1 VRPDVLRGRACVVT
15 AATGGIGSSIAREL
29 AGRGCRLL
37 LTSRSPDRLA
47 ALQQELALRSDGAC
61 VAYHAA
67 DLRDAAAAARLAA
80 AAERVLGP
88 CDVLVNCAGAFLSR
102 PFAECSAD
110 DFDDLFALNVRAPM
124 LLSQA
129 LVPGMAARGWGRVV
143 NIGSSSAY
151 AGFAGSALYCASK
164 HALLGLSRALHAEY
178 REHGVRVYCISPGS
192 VRTAMGREVPG
203 QDFESFIEPAE
214 VAEYVAF
221 ALSFD
226 GALVSEEIRLNRMVM
241 R

>member
-1 VRPDVLRGRACVVT
+1 MRPDVLRGRACVVT

-47 ALQQELALRSDGAC
+47 ALQQELALQGGGAC
-61 VAYHAA
+61 VAHHSA
-67 DLRDAAAAARLAA
+67 DLRDPGAVARLAEE
-80 AAERVLGP
+80 AERVLGP

-102 PFAECSAD
+102 PFAECGVA
-110 DFDDLFALNVRAPM
+110 DFDDIFALNVRAPM

-192 VRTAMGREVPG
+192 VRTAMGRQVPG

>member
-1 VRPDVLRGRACVVT
+1 
-15 AATGGIGSSIAREL
+15 
-29 AGRGCRLL
+29 
-37 LTSRSPDRLA
+37 
-47 ALQQELALRSDGAC
+47 
-61 VAYHAA
+61 
-67 DLRDAAAAARLAA
+67 
-80 AAERVLGP
+80 
-88 CDVLVNCAGAFLSR
+88 
-102 PFAECSAD
+102 
-110 DFDDLFALNVRAPM
+110 M